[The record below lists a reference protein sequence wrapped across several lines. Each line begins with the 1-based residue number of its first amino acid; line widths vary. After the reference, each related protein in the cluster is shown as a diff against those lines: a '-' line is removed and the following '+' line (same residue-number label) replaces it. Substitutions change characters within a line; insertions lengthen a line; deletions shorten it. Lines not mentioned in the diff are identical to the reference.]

1 MVDNHELKTKKDYQ
15 MYRFIYT
22 DGTKAF
28 QPFPSKSDAVAFA
41 LAEGDHL
48 IDFELVT
55 YEKE

>member
-55 YEKE
+55 YEE